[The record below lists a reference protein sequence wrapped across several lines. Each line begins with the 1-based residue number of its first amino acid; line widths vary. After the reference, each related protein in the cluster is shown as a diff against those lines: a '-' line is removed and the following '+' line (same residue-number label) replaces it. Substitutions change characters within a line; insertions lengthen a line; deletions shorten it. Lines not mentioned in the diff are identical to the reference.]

1 MWIDKLA
8 IYKFSRDCTEPNKKK
23 KPLKMKNHLIADE
36 MMKISKLE
44 SLVSSLK
51 ESWDCDYSDIY
62 ETQVQIRFVPEGTD
76 REEQ

>member
-8 IYKFSRDCTEPNKKK
+8 IYKYDREYSEGKKK
-23 KPLKMKNHLIADE
+23 KPLRMQNHLINDE

-44 SLVSSLK
+44 TLINTLK
-51 ESWDCDYSDIY
+51 ETWDCHNMDV
-62 ETQVQIRFVPEGTD
+62 QVQIRFVPCGTD

>member
-8 IYKFSRDCTEPNKKK
+8 IYKYDREYSEPNKKK
-23 KPLKMKNHLIADE
+23 KPLEMKNHLVNDD

-44 SLVSSLK
+44 SLINSLK
-51 ESWDCDYSDIY
+51 ESWDCQHDDVQI
-62 ETQVQIRFVPEGTD
+62 QIRFVPQGTD

>member
-8 IYKFSRDCTEPNKKK
+8 IYKYDREYSEGKKQ
-23 KPLKMKNHLIADE
+23 KPLQMQNHLINDE

-44 SLVSSLK
+44 TLINTLK
-51 ESWDCDYSDIY
+51 ETWDSHNMDV
-62 ETQVQIRFVPEGTD
+62 QVQIRFVPCGTD